1 MIGQHRSCDKYL
13 SGKKRNSW
21 ILTLLLTFIM
31 FGLSSHSAQA
41 QIDEDQ
47 TGAWYMYFWG
57 AQVKEGTWGFQ
68 GDIQYR
74 NWNLLGDLEQLLL
87 RGGLTYKPKNASI
100 LFTLGYAHIT
110 TGEFDSSDIANTEN
124 RVYQEALFPQKI
136 GGIFYL
142 RHRFRYEQRWVED
155 QDFRTRYRYNLF
167 IDVPL
172 NSKVIDKKTLYF
184 AFYNE
189 LFINGQRDIGDG
201 RTVELFDRNRTYG
214 ALGYVVRK
222 NLKVQFG
229 VMRQITDSWAKTQLQ
244 VSLHHI
250 W

>member
-1 MIGQHRSCDKYL
+1 MRKIFVQ
-13 SGKKRNSW
+13 
-21 ILTLLLTFIM
+21 IVFLLALFLG
-31 FGLSSHSAQA
+31 FGSQNAQA

-47 TGAWYMYFWG
+47 TGAWYMYFWN
-57 AQVKEGTWGFQ
+57 AQIKEGPWGFQ
-68 GDIQYR
+68 GDLQYR
-74 NWNLLGDLEQLLL
+74 NWNLMGDLEQLLL

-100 LFTLGYAHIT
+100 LFTLGYGHIT
-110 TGEFDSSDIANTEN
+110 TGAYDSSDIINTEN

-172 NSKVIDKKTLYF
+172 NSKVIDKRTLYF

-201 RTVELFDRNRTYG
+201 RSVDLFDRNRTYG
-214 ALGYVVRK
+214 ALGYAIKK
-222 NLKVQFG
+222 NLKVQLG
-229 VMRQITDSWAKTQLQ
+229 LMRQITDNWAKTQMQL
-244 VSLHHI
+244 SLHHN